1 MTITPAQADKW
12 AQRATDGPWM
22 LNPHGCIL
30 VDDGTDDPPGPHGFI
45 GTMYRN
51 DPDDTA
57 NGELM
62 AAAPELAQTI
72 AGMTEEWGVDA
83 DGNALFPVNE
93 EGHPMGS
100 YFTPDRTEAEGVRDR
115 MAKLTPH
122 VRYRLVR
129 RLVGPVEVTE

>member
-1 MTITPAQADKW
+1 MTTTPDQANQW

-62 AAAPELAQTI
+62 AAAPDLAQTI
-72 AGMTEEWGVDA
+72 AGMRWEYGAEQATGTTQWFGSR
-83 DGNALFPVNE
+83 
-93 EGHPMGS
+93 PMA
-100 YFTPDRTEAEGVRDR
+100 EAYAEARG
-115 MAKLTPH
+115 A
-122 VRYRLVR
+122 YRLVR

>member
-1 MTITPAQADKW
+1 MNITPDQARELLDG
-12 AQRATDGPWM
+12 ATPGPWM

-62 AAAPELAQTI
+62 AAAPDLAQTI
-72 AGMTEEWGVDA
+72 AGMEWEYG
-83 DGNALFPVNE
+83 LRQPRPE
-93 EGHPMGS
+93 PH
-100 YFTPDRTEAEGVRDR
+100 AEGE
-115 MAKLTPH
+115 LYTSWG
-122 VRYRLVR
+122 YRLFAAKAAFAGLTDRGVECYIVR